1 MDSLRTLEEHTTK
14 LEAAISLNPDRLVIK
29 CNQAPTKDNNIS
41 AYLELHSTQIIT
53 LEPETTTL
61 VQTGLKLEVPPV
73 HNLLLFSRPKLA
85 KEGYTVAAGD
95 HRGEKLFI
103 RNGTRRD
110 KQIQNGEKLAYGLL
124 VRAPE
129 VEFIEVNQ
137 DEAAGVQ
144 KTDPE
149 MDKPSGTQ
157 H

>member
-1 MDSLRTLEEHTTK
+1 MDTLRTLEEHTSK
-14 LEAAISLNPDRLVIK
+14 LEAAINLNPDKLVIK
-29 CNQAPTKDNNIS
+29 CNQTPTKDSNS
-41 AYLELHSTQIIT
+41 AYFDLRSVQNIT

-61 VQTGLKLEVPPV
+61 VLTGLKLEVPPG
-73 HNLLLFSRPKLA
+73 HKLLLFSRPKLA

-95 HRGEKLFI
+95 HSGEKLFI

>member
-1 MDSLRTLEEHTTK
+1 MDTLRTLEEHTSK
-14 LEAAISLNPDRLVIK
+14 LEAAINLNPDKLVIK
-29 CNQAPTKDNNIS
+29 CNQTPTKDSNS
-41 AYLELHSTQIIT
+41 AYFDLRSAQSIN

-61 VQTGLKLEVPPV
+61 VLTGLRLDVPPG
-73 HNLLLFSRPKLA
+73 HKLLLFSRPKLA
-85 KEGYTVAAGD
+85 KEGYTVAAED

-110 KQIQNGEKLAYGLL
+110 KQIQNGEKLAYGLV

-149 MDKPSGTQ
+149 MDKPGGTQ

>member
-1 MDSLRTLEEHTTK
+1 MDTLRTLEEHTSK
-14 LEAAISLNPDRLVIK
+14 LEAAINLNPDKLVIK
-29 CNQAPTKDNNIS
+29 CNQTPTKDNNS
-41 AYLELHSTQIIT
+41 AYFDLVSAQNIT
-53 LEPETTTL
+53 LKPETTTL
-61 VQTGLKLEVPPV
+61 VLTGLKLEVPPG
-73 HNLLLFSRPKLA
+73 HKLLLFSRPKLA

-110 KQIQNGEKLAYGLL
+110 KQIQNGEKLAYGLV

>member
-1 MDSLRTLEEHTTK
+1 MDLLQTLEEHTSK
-14 LEAAISLNPDRLVIK
+14 LEAAINLNPDKLVIK
-29 CNQAPTKDNNIS
+29 CNQTPTKDNNS
-41 AYLELHSTQIIT
+41 SYFNLCSTQNIT

-61 VQTGLKLEVPPV
+61 VLTGLKLEVPPG

-103 RNGTRRD
+103 RNGTRRI
-110 KQIQNGEKLAYGLL
+110 KGIQNGEKLVYGLL

-129 VEFIEVNQ
+129 VEFIEVSQ
-137 DEAAGVQ
+137 DEVAGVQ

-149 MDKPSGTQ
+149 MDKPIGI
-157 H
+157 

>member
-1 MDSLRTLEEHTTK
+1 MDTLRTLEEHTSK
-14 LEAAISLNPDRLVIK
+14 LEAAINLNPDKLVIK
-29 CNQAPTKDNNIS
+29 CSQTPTKDSNS
-41 AYLELHSTQIIT
+41 AYFDLRSAQNIT

-61 VQTGLKLEVPPV
+61 VLTGLKLEVPPG
-73 HNLLLFSRPKLA
+73 HNLLLLSRPKLA
-85 KEGYTVAAGD
+85 KEGYTVTAGD

-110 KQIQNGEKLAYGLL
+110 KQIQNGEKLAYGLV

-149 MDKPSGTQ
+149 MDKPGGTQ

>member
-1 MDSLRTLEEHTTK
+1 MATLKTLEEHTSK
-14 LEAAISLNPDRLVIK
+14 LEAASNLNKLVIK
-29 CNQAPTKDNNIS
+29 RNQTPTKDNNS
-41 AYLELHSTQIIT
+41 AYFDLRSAQNIT

-61 VQTGLKLEVPPV
+61 VLTGLKLEVPPG
-73 HNLLLFSRPKLA
+73 HKLLLFSRPKLA

-110 KQIQNGEKLAYGLL
+110 KQIQNGEKLAYGLV

-149 MDKPSGTQ
+149 MDKPGGTQ

>member
-1 MDSLRTLEEHTTK
+1 MDTLRTLEEHTSK
-14 LEAAISLNPDRLVIK
+14 LEAAINLNPNKLVIK
-29 CNQAPTKDNNIS
+29 CNQTPTKDSNLAYFDLRS
-41 AYLELHSTQIIT
+41 AQNIT

-61 VQTGLKLEVPPV
+61 VLTGLRLDVPPG
-73 HNLLLFSRPKLA
+73 HKLLLFSRPKLA

-110 KQIQNGEKLAYGLL
+110 KQIQNGEKLAYGLV